1 MAETLVPADAQL
13 AAVDELN
20 GVDHDA
26 EYWAP
31 AGTRIPNPKT
41 GEWLRVLSVGGS
53 ERDLV
58 TDGHRLV
65 VEAYS
70 ANETR
75 SQRICAFAVARL
87 QAAAR
92 GGMLGGVPCYGVS
105 VEAVPANLP
114 LPSVPDRVRHTATVT
129 ASLRR
134 SAV

>member
-1 MAETLVPADAQL
+1 MSETLVPADGQL

-20 GVDHDA
+20 AVDHEA

-31 AGTRIPNPKT
+31 AGTRIPNPKSA
-41 GEWLRVLSVGGS
+41 EWLRVLSVGGT

-65 VEAYS
+65 IEAYS

-92 GGMLGGVPCYGVS
+92 AGLLGGIPCYGM
-105 VEAVPANLP
+105 AVDAIPANLP

-134 SAV
+134 AAV